1 MAPPLPPDSDR
12 KESFRVAIEHAIG
25 QLCGDLGP
33 GVAERLFAQVEL
45 VDLPVG
51 ATLYRQGELGDCLHV
66 VLTGRLLVSV
76 REGADERV
84 VARPQPGDVVG
95 EIAVIAGNTRAAT
108 VVAQRHCT
116 LAMLGRAAI
125 DSVVQERPSVATHL
139 ARMVVDRLT
148 NRCGHIQGRT
158 GARTFLV
165 LGVGQPGPDL
175 QALRRAVQRG
185 LQPYGTAT
193 WLDRER
199 ACAEGVSDL
208 GRWFDAAE
216 RDAGFVFLDAGPVA
230 PGTPDRWAEGC
241 FGYADRVLLVASADA
256 APAVGPA
263 ELWLSERLDSANPH
277 AVPVDL
283 VLLQAPGQLPR
294 QTRSWTGGRAL
305 VRHLH
310 LWPAEPRSC
319 ARTARALAG
328 RSVSLV
334 LAGGGARGF
343 AHLGV
348 LRAIEA
354 LGIPIDATGGS
365 SFGAL
370 TATGPARGMTV
381 RELYHEQHTAF
392 SKENPLGDYTFPAV
406 SLVAGRHL
414 ERLLQK
420 YMPMDIED
428 MPLPFFAVSSDLTA
442 NRPHVHDTGPA
453 WAAIRASVSLPGV
466 LPPVLRDGNL
476 LVDGAILN
484 NFPCDI
490 MRQRQAG
497 LVIGVDLAEEREF
510 RHDEVALP
518 SGLDFLRGLL
528 PWRRRVDAPQIV
540 SILMRGLTLAGRR
553 PAADKIRAVDLFL
566 NPPMDRYGLLDWSKL
581 VEIEAIGYAYALP
594 LLEAWL
600 EAHPELR

>member
-1 MAPPLPPDSDR
+1 MPPPLPSDPDR
-12 KESFRVAIEHAIG
+12 KESFRAAITHAIG
-25 QLCGDLGP
+25 ELCGPLPLD
-33 GVAERLFAQVEL
+33 VVESVFDQVVL
-45 VDLPVG
+45 VDLSVG
-51 ATLYRQGELGDCLHV
+51 ATLYRQGEPGDCLHV

-76 REGADERV
+76 RDGETERV

-95 EIAVIAGNTRAAT
+95 EIAVIAGNVRAAT

-116 LAMLGRAAI
+116 LAMVGRDAI
-125 DSVVQERPSVATHL
+125 DSVVQQRPAVATHL

-148 NRCGHIQGRT
+148 NRRGHIQART
-158 GARTFLV
+158 GPRTFLV
-165 LGVGQPGPDL
+165 LGTGIPRADVG
-175 QALRRAVQRG
+175 ALRRAVEAG
-185 LQPYGTAT
+185 LRPLGSAA
-193 WLDRER
+193 WLDLAR
-199 ACAEGVSDL
+199 ARAEGVSDF
-208 GRWFDAAE
+208 GRWFDACE
-216 RDAGFVFLDAGPVA
+216 RAFDFVFLDAGPVA
-230 PGTPDRWAEGC
+230 AGAADPWADSC
-241 FGYADRVLLVASADA
+241 FGHADRVLLVAVADA
-256 APAVGPA
+256 APAPGPA
-263 ELWLSERLDSANPH
+263 ELWLSERLDIANPH
-277 AVPVDL
+277 AVPTDL
-283 VLLQAPGQLPR
+283 LLLQAPGQLPR
-294 QTRSWTGGRAL
+294 LTRAWTEHRAL
-305 VRHLH
+305 SRHLH
-310 LWPAEPRSC
+310 LWPADPRSC
-319 ARTARALAG
+319 ARTGRALAG

-354 LGIPIDATGGS
+354 LGIPVDATGGS

-428 MPLPFFAVSSDLTA
+428 LPLPFFAVSSDLTA
-442 NRPHVHDTGPA
+442 NRPHVHDQGPA
-453 WAAIRASVSLPGV
+453 WAAIRASVSLPGI

-484 NFPCDI
+484 NFPCDV

-518 SGLDFLRGLL
+518 SGLDYLRGIL
-528 PWRRRVDAPQIV
+528 PWGRPVQAPQIV

-553 PAADKIRAVDLFL
+553 PAADKARGVDLL
-566 NPPMDRYGLLDWSKL
+566 LSPPMDRYGLLDWAKL
-581 VEIEAIGYAYALP
+581 VEIEELGYAYSRP
-594 LLEAWL
+594 LLESWL